1 MARRLALAAIVGAGV
16 LVTVL
21 GGWSWLWIY
30 LVLVVL
36 FTAVAYSL
44 GSAGEWLQN
53 TSRRRFDDDER
64 RR

>member
-1 MARRLALAAIVGAGV
+1 MARRVALAVIVGVGV
-16 LVTVL
+16 LVTLL
-21 GGWSWLWIY
+21 GGWSWLLIY

-53 TSRRRFDDDER
+53 TSRRRFDEDER

>member
-1 MARRLALAAIVGAGV
+1 MARRVALAVIVGVGV

-21 GGWSWLWIY
+21 GGWSWLLIY

-36 FTAVAYSL
+36 FTAGAYSL

-53 TSRRRFDDDER
+53 TSRRRFDEDDR

>member
-1 MARRLALAAIVGAGV
+1 MARRLALAVIVGVGV

-44 GSAGEWLQN
+44 GTFGDWLQQ
-53 TSRRRFDDDER
+53 SSSRRFDDEER
-64 RR
+64 R